1 MLARAR
7 GVPMIVSLGGVPW
20 GLDRQQA
27 LVDAVSGE
35 VVIDAQ
41 AKSHDQ
47 FVAKSQAAGRAAAGM
62 AAHLT
67 APVCTADGTR
77 IAMHLNIIGPEE
89 LERLNPAICDG
100 IGLFR
105 TEFLFHGSRS
115 LPDEDAQYAIY
126 RTVVGWAQGRNV
138 TIRTLDAGGDKPIP
152 GITQE
157 RESNP
162 FLGLR
167 GLRLSLRY
175 PDLFRVQL
183 RALLRAAR
191 HGIVRIML
199 PMVTVPEELTAARTL
214 RDSP

>member
-47 FVAKSQAAGRAAAGM
+47 FVAKSQAAGRAAVGM